1 MDYFIFNGIDSRV
14 FNIRIQDVTR
24 PDPTINDHYETV
36 PGRPGA
42 YVYPLPYGD
51 REGLTIKFTIKAADE
66 ADRTRK
72 RGEVSAWLNT
82 KQRQRLEFPDEP
94 ETFYMAKLSKALIPV
109 IEGLLLQYEAEFRAD
124 THRVAKQA
132 KELSQQVTSGTILE
146 VQNDGNEETAP
157 LITIEATAG
166 EIIKP
171 KIIINDKT
179 IYYKDTITAGALI
192 QLDAENFLAYKTMD
206 RDTLTTGAF
215 DTIEN
220 SILGK
225 IEGEFG
231 LFSSGRNTVAY
242 TSENDQAAKITITWR
257 EKFI

>member
-14 FNIRIQDVTR
+14 YNIKIQDVAR

-36 PGRPGA
+36 PGRPGS

-51 REGLTIKFTIKAADE
+51 REGLTIKFTIKAVDE
-66 ADRTRK
+66 ADRTQK
-72 RGEVSAWLNT
+72 RSEVSAWLNS
-82 KQRQRLEFPDEP
+82 KQRERLEFPDEP
-94 ETFYMAKLSKALIPV
+94 ETYYMAKLSKALSPV

-124 THRVAKQA
+124 PYRYAKTA
-132 KELSQQVTSGTILE
+132 KEMRQDVASGTVLE
-146 VQNDGNEETAP
+146 VKNEGTDTTAP
-157 LITIEATAG
+157 IITLEATAG

-179 IYYKDTITAGALI
+179 LYYKDTITAGALI

-220 SILGK
+220 SILGQ

>member
-14 FNIRIQDVTR
+14 YNVQIQDVTR

-42 YVYPLPYGD
+42 YVYPLPFGD
-51 REGLTIKFTIKAADE
+51 REGLVIKFTIKAADE

-82 KQRQRLEFPDEP
+82 TQRQRLEFPDEP
-94 ETFYMAKLSKALIPV
+94 ETYYMAKLSKALNPTT
-109 IEGLLLQYEAEFRAD
+109 EGLILQYEAEFRAD

-132 KELSQQVTSGTILE
+132 KELSQQVESGTVLE
-146 VQNDGNEETAP
+146 IQNDGNEETAP

-179 IYYKDTITAGALI
+179 LYYKDTITAGALI
-192 QLDAENFLAYKTMD
+192 QIDAENFMAYKTMD

-220 SILGK
+220 SILGQ